1 MALQRRDKDRDF
13 IAELANLLRENAE
26 GILDGSSKLSL
37 TTSSVCYLNECFD
50 RVCEG
55 DRNQGFEVV
64 RAQVTNSRVYSDI
77 QLLFDLVQKT
87 LSLKLV
93 LSSTTLQGGVR
104 VARFRSLT
112 TLEIKRVPIHLVV
125 GLQVLRSQLQVIICS
140 RCITRL
146 QDVFATCGGD
156 SSLPLSWPELHTVN
170 MSYNSLERLD
180 DSLRLLQQV
189 TVLDLS
195 HNSIKVTGK
204 HLEYLPSLTH
214 LNLGYNQLEAVP
226 TLSLTAR
233 TKLQS
238 LILKNNNL
246 DNIEGVESFQKVHE
260 LDLSNNCLYDHSML
274 EPLGFLNFLHMLSLY
289 GNPLSFHPTHRQQ
302 TVRHLS
308 PITGMQELIL
318 DGKKLT
324 REEITLLPKRTIPGD
339 QTEVRYASRVYT
351 ADSDVSELETSTS
364 LTWPKAQRSKKSGRK
379 VRNAAISDT
388 EGEVTSQENSRAC
401 TPAPL
406 DDLDQT
412 REEMEAMREQ
422 LGPDWLI
429 ASQLPTRSTETNATS
444 NQMSEDVPSSTAK
457 TVTTAQIHVSSEDIS
472 PESVPS
478 QQPSEVEESTDI
490 YGAGANSTSS
500 AGQTLSRQV
509 SRDVFGVQQDRIR
522 RYSEQS
528 NDSHSESQPFLVT
541 HRDGNDSGYFFVIVR
556 EKFVVE
562 KDLDGRIMDKLETSC
577 LKTVERGQG
586 VNQEDDG
593 PYPVVSLVFDY
604 VRKDRQK
611 REYML
616 IDDDPEQSCQV
627 LLGLLEP
634 IVETNQSLTLTKQYQ
649 CLKCSSKFSQ
659 GQAKVTVLTKD
670 DSVEEVTV
678 CPSCQSHMIV
688 QLDSQPAFSSS
699 VPGSRPAYGTA
710 GPIGGTEEGQRSRSG
725 SSVVGSL
732 SSFDRGSPAA
742 TSSPWKQGRKSPQE
756 EPDSSD
762 YGTSENTP
770 TTTPH
775 KPSNTDTPSS
785 ENLQGSST
793 SESTLVDVSRTEI
806 PVADLSTNLKNSQDK
821 TSTVTGDS
829 QSSPKKSERG
839 VDFDDSNDSVIVR
852 RKSRSGKSK
861 KGSKAK
867 VVEIGETEKSK
878 KSDKL
883 KLSVQES
890 ASHETDVNMLEAMH
904 NTGAVPKRTLSAA
917 GTKERLSPTAKAKH
931 NNRNASPKSPASSH
945 KLLQNRKRN
954 DSFTV
959 LSEDSTVDFNT
970 ANEDQQSVEQ
980 TDSPIQEDNPVLNGD
995 AETEE
1000 ISVRPKRQD
1009 SVYSEIAVLSTDDS
1023 NTENPTERN
1032 RTEDS
1037 GAVVSDMQSAGDQK
1051 DVVDIYSRQVSRDM
1065 ATSPLTGSTCTSMV
1079 ASMYESAIS
1088 ENGEEQTRESSDT
1101 VNISLSEVEQTDVDS
1116 IKTNSETALR
1126 NGRTAN
1132 GEEENPDIYSSNFLG
1147 SSAPSSSRNTSLDKL
1162 FSELDPSRRREAKK
1176 EPETGIKFY
1185 TEDFTLVDHRM
1196 KLFLTMSV
1204 FGEDEEFECL
1214 IKAPVVQY
1222 GKPQE
1227 KPAVLVS
1234 SDRSVYVLKITGP
1247 ESEVPSDWL
1256 QTLARHPITELHYID
1271 IGLGSQS
1278 FRLEF
1283 SGNGGCYTF
1292 LVRDSERC
1300 RRFLRVFTDLVRHST
1315 VSSNSQLK
1323 GITKNNVDT
1332 HNNIRS
1338 QVLKAGEENSPEVD
1352 TDITM
1357 YLLAYLNTE
1366 GRTTGK
1372 EPLPIAVVVTT
1383 TEICLTAVNHQ
1394 WPLPRLQPALSA
1406 AVMGSQFT
1414 LREGQKISN
1423 ITNLNLYED
1432 APCNLSLDFL
1442 NEDTSE
1448 ESSWHLLTETPE
1460 SMEALVSAVKEPWET
1475 MFGVDLQLTVHPT
1488 ITIHDM

>member
-1 MALQRRDKDRDF
+1 MTLQRRDKDRDF

-37 TTSSVCYLNECFD
+37 TSSSVCYLNECFD

-125 GLQVLRSQLQVIICS
+125 GLQVLRSQLQFLICS

-156 SSLPLSWPELHTVN
+156 SSMPLSWPELHTVN

-226 TLSLTAR
+226 TLSITAR

-246 DNIEGVESFQKVHE
+246 DNIEGVESFHKLHE

-274 EPLGFLNFLHMLSLY
+274 EPLSFLNFLHMLSLY

-302 TVRHLS
+302 TARHLS
-308 PITGMQELIL
+308 PITGMQEMIL

-324 REEITLLPKRTIPGD
+324 REEINLLPKRNVPGD

-351 ADSDVSELETSTS
+351 VESDMSEWETSTS
-364 LTWPKAQRSKKSGRK
+364 LAWSKAPRTRKSGRK

-388 EGEVTSQENSRAC
+388 EGEVTSPENSRAC

-422 LGPDWLI
+422 LGPDWLV
-429 ASQLPTRSTETNATS
+429 ASQLPTRSAEPDATS
-444 NQMSEDVPSSTAK
+444 NQTD
-457 TVTTAQIHVSSEDIS
+457 
-472 PESVPS
+472 
-478 QQPSEVEESTDI
+478 EVEESSTSDI
-490 YGAGANSTSS
+490 YGAGASTTSS
-500 AGQTLSRQV
+500 AGQPLSRQV
-509 SRDVFGVQQDRIR
+509 SRDVFGARDRIR
-522 RYSEQS
+522 RFSEQS
-528 NDSHSESQPFLVT
+528 NDSHSESQPFLVK
-541 HRDGNDSGYFFVIVR
+541 HKEDSDNGYFFVIIR
-556 EKFVVE
+556 EKFIVE

-586 VNQEDDG
+586 VIQEDDG
-593 PYPVVSLVFDY
+593 QYPVVSLVFDY

-611 REYML
+611 REYVL

-634 IVETNQSLTLTKQYQ
+634 IMETNLSLKLTKQYQ

-670 DSVEEVTV
+670 DRVEEVII
-678 CPSCQSHMIV
+678 CPSCQSNMIV
-688 QLDSQPAFSSS
+688 QLESQPALSSS
-699 VPGSRPAYGTA
+699 VPGSKSMYSTSV
-710 GPIGGTEEGQRSRSG
+710 PIGGTEEGTRSRSG

-742 TSSPWKQGRKSPQE
+742 TSSPWKHDRKSPQG

-775 KPSNTDTPSS
+775 KSSNKDFLSS
-785 ENLQGSST
+785 ESLQGSYT
-793 SESTLVDVSRTEI
+793 SEGTIVDISRAKT
-806 PVADLSTNLKNSQDK
+806 PVADLSQNLKISQETK
-821 TSTVTGDS
+821 SAVTEVSD
-829 QSSPKKSERG
+829 SSPKKSERS
-839 VDFDDSNDSVIVR
+839 VDFDDSNDSVLAR

-861 KGSKAK
+861 KSSKAK

-878 KSDKL
+878 KSDNL
-883 KLSVQES
+883 KLPVQES
-890 ASHETDVNMLEAMH
+890 ASHVKQETDANVLEAMH
-904 NTGAVPKRTLSAA
+904 NKGAVPKTSFSVEDSK
-917 GTKERLSPTAKAKH
+917 GQLSPAAKVTH
-931 NNRNASPKSPASSH
+931 NRDASPKSTTSSH
-945 KLLQNRKRN
+945 KLLQKRN
-954 DSFTV
+954 NSFTV
-959 LSEDSTVDFNT
+959 VSEDTTVDFT
-970 ANEDQQSVEQ
+970 TGIAHQQNVER
-980 TDSPIQEDNPVLNGD
+980 TDSPIQEDSAILNGE
-995 AETEE
+995 AESEE
-1000 ISVRPKRQD
+1000 TSVRPKRQD
-1009 SVYSEIAVLSTDDS
+1009 SVYSEIAVLCTDDPNTDNSTETNVAEVFDAMVS
-1023 NTENPTERN
+1023 N
-1032 RTEDS
+1032 
-1037 GAVVSDMQSAGDQK
+1037 MQSAGDQK
-1051 DVVDIYSRQVSRDM
+1051 DVSDIYSKEVSDEM

-1079 ASMYESAIS
+1079 ASMYQSAIS
-1088 ENGEEQTRESSDT
+1088 ENGEEQNNSSDA
-1101 VNISLSEVEQTDVDS
+1101 VNISLSEVEKTDVVNKATSDPH
-1116 IKTNSETALR
+1116 AVLR
-1126 NGRTAN
+1126 NGKTTN
-1132 GEEENPDIYSSNFLG
+1132 GEEKNVDIYSTHFLG
-1147 SSAPSSSRNTSLDKL
+1147 SSAPTTSKNASFDKL
-1162 FSELDPSRRREAKK
+1162 FSELDPSRKRETKK
-1176 EPETGIKFY
+1176 ESETGIKFY

-1204 FGEDEEFECL
+1204 FGEEEEFECL
-1214 IKAPVVQY
+1214 IKVPVVQY

-1227 KPAVLVS
+1227 RPAVLVS
-1234 SDRSVYVLKITGP
+1234 SNKSVHVLKVTGP

-1256 QTLARHPITELHYID
+1256 QKLAHHPITELHYID

-1283 SGNGGCYTF
+1283 SGHGGCYTF

-1315 VSSNSQLK
+1315 ISSNSQLK

-1332 HNNIRS
+1332 HDNIRS
-1338 QVLKAGEENSPEVD
+1338 QVLKAGEESTPEVD

-1357 YLLAYLNTE
+1357 YLLAYFNTDV
-1366 GRTTGK
+1366 GTKGK

-1383 TEICLTAVNHQ
+1383 TEICLTDVNHQ

-1406 AVMGSQFT
+1406 SVMGTQFT

-1423 ITNLNLYED
+1423 ITNVNVYED

-1460 SMEALVSAVKEPWET
+1460 STEALVSAVKEPWEA

-1488 ITIHDM
+1488 VAIHDM

>member
-1 MALQRRDKDRDF
+1 MTLQRRDKDRDF

-37 TTSSVCYLNECFD
+37 TSSSVCYLNECFD

-125 GLQVLRSQLQVIICS
+125 GLQVLRSQLQFLICS

-156 SSLPLSWPELHTVN
+156 SSMPLSWPELHTVN

-226 TLSLTAR
+226 TLSITAR

-246 DNIEGVESFQKVHE
+246 DNIEGVESFHKLHE

-274 EPLGFLNFLHMLSLY
+274 EPLSFLNFLHMLSLY

-302 TVRHLS
+302 TARHLS
-308 PITGMQELIL
+308 PITGMQEMIL

-324 REEITLLPKRTIPGD
+324 REEINLLPKRNVPGD

-351 ADSDVSELETSTS
+351 VESDMSEWETSTS
-364 LTWPKAQRSKKSGRK
+364 LAWSKAPRTRKSGRK

-388 EGEVTSQENSRAC
+388 E
-401 TPAPL
+401 

-422 LGPDWLI
+422 LGPDWLV
-429 ASQLPTRSTETNATS
+429 ASQLPTRSAEPDATS
-444 NQMSEDVPSSTAK
+444 NQTD
-457 TVTTAQIHVSSEDIS
+457 
-472 PESVPS
+472 
-478 QQPSEVEESTDI
+478 EVEESSTSDI
-490 YGAGANSTSS
+490 YGAGASTTSS
-500 AGQTLSRQV
+500 AGQPLSRQV
-509 SRDVFGVQQDRIR
+509 SRDVFGARDRIR
-522 RYSEQS
+522 RFSEQS
-528 NDSHSESQPFLVT
+528 NDSHSESQPFLVK
-541 HRDGNDSGYFFVIVR
+541 HKEDSDNGYFFVIIR
-556 EKFVVE
+556 EKFIVE

-586 VNQEDDG
+586 VIQEDDG
-593 PYPVVSLVFDY
+593 QYPVVSLVFDY

-611 REYML
+611 REYVL

-634 IVETNQSLTLTKQYQ
+634 IMETNLSLKLTKQYQ

-670 DSVEEVTV
+670 DRVEEVII
-678 CPSCQSHMIV
+678 CPSCQSNMIV
-688 QLDSQPAFSSS
+688 QLESQPALSSS
-699 VPGSRPAYGTA
+699 VPGSKSMYSTSV
-710 GPIGGTEEGQRSRSG
+710 PIGGTEEGTRSRSG

-742 TSSPWKQGRKSPQE
+742 TSSPWKHDRKSPQG

-775 KPSNTDTPSS
+775 KSSNKDFLSS
-785 ENLQGSST
+785 ESLQGSYT
-793 SESTLVDVSRTEI
+793 SEGTIVDISRAKT
-806 PVADLSTNLKNSQDK
+806 PVADLSQNLKISQETK
-821 TSTVTGDS
+821 SAVTEVSD
-829 QSSPKKSERG
+829 SSPKKSERS
-839 VDFDDSNDSVIVR
+839 VDFDDSNDSVLAR

-861 KGSKAK
+861 KSSKAK

-878 KSDKL
+878 KSDNL
-883 KLSVQES
+883 KLPVQES
-890 ASHETDVNMLEAMH
+890 ASHVKQETDANVLEAMH
-904 NTGAVPKRTLSAA
+904 NKGAVPKTSFSVEDSK
-917 GTKERLSPTAKAKH
+917 GQLSPAAKVTH
-931 NNRNASPKSPASSH
+931 NRDASPKSTTSSH
-945 KLLQNRKRN
+945 KLLQKRN
-954 DSFTV
+954 NSFTV
-959 LSEDSTVDFNT
+959 VSEDTTVDFT
-970 ANEDQQSVEQ
+970 TGIAHQQNVER
-980 TDSPIQEDNPVLNGD
+980 TDSPIQEDSAILNGE
-995 AETEE
+995 AESEE
-1000 ISVRPKRQD
+1000 TSVRPKRQD
-1009 SVYSEIAVLSTDDS
+1009 SVYSEIAVLCTDDPNTDNSTETNVAEVFDAMVS
-1023 NTENPTERN
+1023 N
-1032 RTEDS
+1032 
-1037 GAVVSDMQSAGDQK
+1037 MQSAGDQK
-1051 DVVDIYSRQVSRDM
+1051 DVSDIYSKEVSDEM

-1079 ASMYESAIS
+1079 ASMYQSAIS
-1088 ENGEEQTRESSDT
+1088 ENGEEQNNSSDA
-1101 VNISLSEVEQTDVDS
+1101 VNISLSEVEKTDVVNKATSDPH
-1116 IKTNSETALR
+1116 AVLR
-1126 NGRTAN
+1126 NGKTTN
-1132 GEEENPDIYSSNFLG
+1132 GEEKNVDIYSTHFLG
-1147 SSAPSSSRNTSLDKL
+1147 SSAPTTSKNASFDKL
-1162 FSELDPSRRREAKK
+1162 FSELDPSRKRETKK
-1176 EPETGIKFY
+1176 ESETGIKFY

-1204 FGEDEEFECL
+1204 FGEEEEFECL
-1214 IKAPVVQY
+1214 IKVPVVQY

-1227 KPAVLVS
+1227 RPAVLVS
-1234 SDRSVYVLKITGP
+1234 SNKSVHVLKVTGP

-1256 QTLARHPITELHYID
+1256 QKLAHHPITELHYID

-1283 SGNGGCYTF
+1283 SGHGGCYTF

-1315 VSSNSQLK
+1315 ISSNSQLK

-1332 HNNIRS
+1332 HDNIRS
-1338 QVLKAGEENSPEVD
+1338 QVLKAGEESTPEVD

-1357 YLLAYLNTE
+1357 YLLAYFNTDV
-1366 GRTTGK
+1366 GTKGK

-1383 TEICLTAVNHQ
+1383 TEICLTDVNHQ

-1406 AVMGSQFT
+1406 SVMGTQFT

-1423 ITNLNLYED
+1423 ITNVNVYED

-1460 SMEALVSAVKEPWET
+1460 STEALVSAVKEPWEA

-1488 ITIHDM
+1488 VAIHDM

>member
-1 MALQRRDKDRDF
+1 MTLQGRDKNRDF

-37 TTSSVCYLNECFD
+37 TSSSVCYLNECFD

-112 TLEIKRVPIHLVV
+112 TLEIKRMPIHLVV

-156 SSLPLSWPELHTVN
+156 SSMPLSWPELHTIN

-226 TLSLTAR
+226 TLSITAR

-246 DNIEGVESFQKVHE
+246 DNIEGVESFHKLHE

-274 EPLGFLNFLHMLSLY
+274 EPLSFLNFLHMLSLY

-302 TVRHLS
+302 TARHLS
-308 PITGMQELIL
+308 PITGMQEMIL

-324 REEITLLPKRTIPGD
+324 REEINLLPKRNIPGD

-351 ADSDVSELETSTS
+351 VESDMSEWETSTS
-364 LTWPKAQRSKKSGRK
+364 LAWSKAPRTRKSGRK

-388 EGEVTSQENSRAC
+388 EAC

-422 LGPDWLI
+422 LGPDWLV
-429 ASQLPTRSTETNATS
+429 ASQLPTRSAEPDATS
-444 NQMSEDVPSSTAK
+444 NQISEDVPPSTTK

-478 QQPSEVEESTDI
+478 TQTDEVEESSDI
-490 YGAGANSTSS
+490 YGAGASTTSS
-500 AGQTLSRQV
+500 VGQPLSRQV
-509 SRDVFGVQQDRIR
+509 SRDVFGARDRIR
-522 RYSEQS
+522 RFSEQS
-528 NDSHSESQPFLVT
+528 NDSHSESQPFLVK
-541 HRDGNDSGYFFVIVR
+541 HREGSDNGYFFVIIR
-556 EKFVVE
+556 EKFIVE

-586 VNQEDDG
+586 VIQDNDG
-593 PYPVVSLVFDY
+593 QYPVVSLVFDY

-611 REYML
+611 REYVL

-634 IVETNQSLTLTKQYQ
+634 IMETNLSLKLTKQYQ

-670 DSVEEVTV
+670 DSVEEVIV
-678 CPSCQSHMIV
+678 CPSCQSNMIV
-688 QLDSQPAFSSS
+688 QLESQPALSSS
-699 VPGSRPAYGTA
+699 VPGSKPMYSTSV
-710 GPIGGTEEGQRSRSG
+710 PIGGTEEGTKSRSG

-742 TSSPWKQGRKSPQE
+742 TSSPWKHDRKSPQG

-770 TTTPH
+770 TTTPR
-775 KPSNTDTPSS
+775 KSSNKDSLSS
-785 ENLQGSST
+785 ESLQGSST
-793 SESTLVDVSRTEI
+793 SEGTIVDVSRAKTPI
-806 PVADLSTNLKNSQDK
+806 ANLSQNLKISQENK
-821 TSTVTGDS
+821 SSVTEVSD
-829 QSSPKKSERG
+829 SSPKKSERS
-839 VDFDDSNDSVIVR
+839 VDFDDSNDSVLAR

-861 KGSKAK
+861 KSSKAK
-867 VVEIGETEKSK
+867 VVEIGETQKSEKS
-878 KSDKL
+878 DNL
-883 KLSVQES
+883 KLPVPES
-890 ASHETDVNMLEAMH
+890 ASHVKQETDANVLEAMH
-904 NTGAVPKRTLSAA
+904 NKGAVPKTTFSVEDSK
-917 GTKERLSPTAKAKH
+917 GRLSPAAKVTH
-931 NNRNASPKSPASSH
+931 NRDASPKSTASSH
-945 KLLQNRKRN
+945 KLLQKRN
-954 DSFTV
+954 NSFTV
-959 LSEDSTVDFNT
+959 VNEDTTVDFT
-970 ANEDQQSVEQ
+970 TGIAHQQNVER
-980 TDSPIQEDNPVLNGD
+980 TDSPIQEDNAILNGE
-995 AETEE
+995 AESEE
-1000 ISVRPKRQD
+1000 TTVRPKRQD
-1009 SVYSEIAVLSTDDS
+1009 SVYSEIAVLCTDDP
-1023 NTENPTERN
+1023 NAENPTETN
-1032 RTEDS
+1032 RAEVFES
-1037 GAVVSDMQSAGDQK
+1037 MVSNMQSAGDQK
-1051 DVVDIYSRQVSRDM
+1051 DVADIYSKEVSDEM

-1079 ASMYESAIS
+1079 ASMYQSAIS
-1088 ENGEEQTRESSDT
+1088 ENGEEERDSSDT
-1101 VNISLSEVEQTDVDS
+1101 VDISLSEVEKTDVVNKATSDS
-1116 IKTNSETALR
+1116 HAVLR
-1126 NGRTAN
+1126 NGKTTN
-1132 GEEENPDIYSSNFLG
+1132 GEEENVDIYSTHFLG
-1147 SSAPSSSRNTSLDKL
+1147 SSAPTSSKNASFDKL
-1162 FSELDPSRRREAKK
+1162 FSELDPSRKRETKK
-1176 EPETGIKFY
+1176 ESETGIKFY

-1204 FGEDEEFECL
+1204 FGEEEEFECL

-1227 KPAVLVS
+1227 RPAILVS
-1234 SDRSVYVLKITGP
+1234 SNKSVHILKVTGP

-1256 QTLARHPITELHYID
+1256 QKLAHHPITELHYID

-1283 SGNGGCYTF
+1283 SGYGGCYTF

-1315 VSSNSQLK
+1315 ISSNSQLK

-1332 HNNIRS
+1332 HDNIRS
-1338 QVLKAGEENSPEVD
+1338 QVLKAGEESSPEMD

-1357 YLLAYLNTE
+1357 YLLAYLNTDV
-1366 GRTTGK
+1366 GTKGK

-1383 TEICLTAVNHQ
+1383 TEICLTDVNHQ

-1406 AVMGSQFT
+1406 SVMGTQFT

-1423 ITNLNLYED
+1423 ITNVNVYED

-1460 SMEALVSAVKEPWET
+1460 STEALVSAVKEPWEA

-1488 ITIHDM
+1488 VAIHDM

>member
-1 MALQRRDKDRDF
+1 MTLQRRDKDRDF
-13 IAELANLLRENAE
+13 IAELANLLREN
-26 GILDGSSKLSL
+26 
-37 TTSSVCYLNECFD
+37 VCYLNECFD

-125 GLQVLRSQLQVIICS
+125 GLQVLRSQLQIIICS

-156 SSLPLSWPELHTVN
+156 SSMPLSWPELHTVN

-180 DSLRLLQQV
+180 DSL
-189 TVLDLS
+189 
-195 HNSIKVTGK
+195 
-204 HLEYLPSLTH
+204 YLPSLTH

-226 TLSLTAR
+226 TLSITAR
-233 TKLQS
+233 SKLQS

-246 DNIEGVESFQKVHE
+246 DNIEGVESFHKLHE

-289 GNPLSFHPTHRQQ
+289 GNPLSFHPAHRQQ
-302 TVRHLS
+302 TARHLS
-308 PITGMQELIL
+308 PIVGMQEL
-318 DGKKLT
+318 
-324 REEITLLPKRTIPGD
+324 LPKRNHPGD

-351 ADSDVSELETSTS
+351 VESDMSELETSTS
-364 LTWPKAQRSKKSGRK
+364 LTWSKTPRSKKSGRK
-379 VRNAAISDT
+379 VRNVAISDT
-388 EGEVTSQENSRAC
+388 EGEVTSTENSRDN
-401 TPAPL
+401 L
-406 DDLDQT
+406 DRT

-422 LGPDWLI
+422 LGPDWLV
-429 ASQLPTRSTETNATS
+429 ASQLPTRSAEPDATS
-444 NQMSEDVPSSTAK
+444 NRISEDAAPSTTK
-457 TVTTAQIHVSSEDIS
+457 TVTTAQTN
-472 PESVPS
+472 
-478 QQPSEVEESTDI
+478 EVEESNDI
-490 YGAGANSTSS
+490 YGAGASTTSS
-500 AGQTLSRQV
+500 TGQPLSRQV
-509 SRDVFGVQQDRIR
+509 SRDIFGARDRIR
-522 RYSEQS
+522 RFSEQS
-528 NDSHSESQPFLVT
+528 NDSQSESQPFLVK
-541 HRDGNDSGYFFVIVR
+541 HREGNDDGYFFVIIR
-556 EKFVVE
+556 EQFIVE

-577 LKTVERGQG
+577 LKTVERGQE

-593 PYPVVSLVFDY
+593 LYPMVSLVFDY

-611 REYML
+611 REYVL

-634 IVETNQSLTLTKQYQ
+634 IVETNQSLRLTKQYQ

-670 DSVEEVTV
+670 DSVEEVIV
-678 CPSCQSHMIV
+678 CPSCQSNMIV
-688 QLDSQPAFSSS
+688 QLESQPALSSS
-699 VPGSRPAYGTA
+699 VPGSQPAYSTSV
-710 GPIGGTEEGQRSRSG
+710 PIGGLEKGPRSRSG
-725 SSVVGSL
+725 SSVIGSL

-742 TSSPWKQGRKSPQE
+742 TSSPWKLDRKSPQE

-775 KPSNTDTPSS
+775 QSANKDSLLS
-785 ENLQGSST
+785 ENLQASST
-793 SESTLVDVSRTEI
+793 SESTIVDVSRAKT
-806 PVADLSTNLKNSQDK
+806 PVANLSTSLK
-821 TSTVTGDS
+821 TSQEKKSPVTEDTE
-829 QSSPKKSERG
+829 SSPKKSNRS
-839 VDFDDSNDSVIVR
+839 VDFDDSVIVR

-861 KGSKAK
+861 KSSKAK
-867 VVEIGETEKSK
+867 VVEIGETVKAK
-878 KSDKL
+878 KSDDL
-883 KLSVQES
+883 KLPVQES
-890 ASHETDVNMLEAMH
+890 ASQVADPSVSEAMH
-904 NTGAVPKRTLSAA
+904 NAGAVPMATNFSDSK
-917 GTKERLSPTAKAKH
+917 GRLSPVAKLKQ
-931 NNRNASPKSPASSH
+931 NRDGSPKSTASSH
-945 KLLQNRKRN
+945 KLLQERRSN
-954 DSFTV
+954 DSITV
-959 LSEDSTVDFNT
+959 LSEDTTVDFTTSN
-970 ANEDQQSVEQ
+970 AVKQKVER
-980 TDSPIQEDNPVLNGD
+980 TDSPIEEDNAVLNGQL
-995 AETEE
+995 ESEE
-1000 ISVRPKRQD
+1000 ASVKPKRQD
-1009 SVYSEIAVLSTDDS
+1009 SVYSEIAVLSTDDPNTTETNRPDVLDAIVS
-1023 NTENPTERN
+1023 N
-1032 RTEDS
+1032 
-1037 GAVVSDMQSAGDQK
+1037 MQSSGDQQ
-1051 DVVDIYSRQVSRDM
+1051 DISDIYSKHVSEEM

-1079 ASMYESAIS
+1079 ASMYQSAIS
-1088 ENGEEQTRESSDT
+1088 ENGEEPCESSDT
-1101 VNISLSEVEQTDVDS
+1101 VNISLSQVEQTNVVRKETSDS
-1116 IKTNSETALR
+1116 ALR
-1126 NGRTAN
+1126 NGKTSN
-1132 GEEENPDIYSSNFLG
+1132 GEEESTDLYSSQFLG
-1147 SSAPSSSRNTSLDKL
+1147 SSAPSTSKNASFDKL
-1162 FSELDPSRRREAKK
+1162 FSELDPSRRRDAKK
-1176 EPETGIKFY
+1176 EVETGIKFY

-1214 IKAPVVQY
+1214 IKEFLQEFLQEAFFLQEFLQEKLFPAGIPAEISCRTKAPVVQY

-1227 KPAVLVS
+1227 RPAVLVS
-1234 SDRSVYVLKITGP
+1234 SDRSVHVLKITGP

-1256 QTLARHPITELHYID
+1256 QKLAHHPITELHYID

-1283 SGNGGCYTF
+1283 TGHGGCYTF

-1300 RRFLRVFTDLVRHST
+1300 RRFLRVFT
-1315 VSSNSQLK
+1315 
-1323 GITKNNVDT
+1323 
-1332 HNNIRS
+1332 
-1338 QVLKAGEENSPEVD
+1338 
-1352 TDITM
+1352 
-1357 YLLAYLNTE
+1357 
-1366 GRTTGK
+1366 GK
-1372 EPLPIAVVVTT
+1372 DPLPIAVVVTT

-1406 AVMGSQFT
+1406 SVMGTQFT

-1423 ITNLNLYED
+1423 ITNVNVYED

-1460 SMEALVSAVKEPWET
+1460 STEALVSAVKEPWEA

-1488 ITIHDM
+1488 VTIHVVDKKRT

>member
-1 MALQRRDKDRDF
+1 MTLQRRDKDRDF
-13 IAELANLLRENAE
+13 IAELANLLRENVE

-37 TTSSVCYLNECFD
+37 TSSSVCYLNECFD

-125 GLQVLRSQLQVIICS
+125 GLQVLRSQLQIIICS

-156 SSLPLSWPELHTVN
+156 SSMPLSWPELHTVN

-226 TLSLTAR
+226 TLSITAR
-233 TKLQS
+233 SKLQS

-246 DNIEGVESFQKVHE
+246 DNIEGVESFHKLHE

-289 GNPLSFHPTHRQQ
+289 GNPLSFHPAHRQQ
-302 TVRHLS
+302 TARHLS
-308 PITGMQELIL
+308 PIVGMQELIL

-324 REEITLLPKRTIPGD
+324 REEINLLPKRNHPGD

-351 ADSDVSELETSTS
+351 VESDMSELETSTS
-364 LTWPKAQRSKKSGRK
+364 LTWSKTPRSKKSGRK
-379 VRNAAISDT
+379 VRNVAISDT
-388 EGEVTSQENSRAC
+388 EGEVTSTENSRDN
-401 TPAPL
+401 L
-406 DDLDQT
+406 DRT

-422 LGPDWLI
+422 LGPDWLV
-429 ASQLPTRSTETNATS
+429 ASQLPTRSAEADATS
-444 NQMSEDVPSSTAK
+444 NQISEDVAPSTTK
-457 TVTTAQIHVSSEDIS
+457 TVTTAQIHVSSEDLL
-472 PESVPS
+472 PESEPS
-478 QQPSEVEESTDI
+478 TQTNEVEESNDI
-490 YGAGANSTSS
+490 YGAGASTTSS
-500 AGQTLSRQV
+500 TGQPLSRQV
-509 SRDVFGVQQDRIR
+509 SRDIFGARDRIR
-522 RYSEQS
+522 RFSEQS
-528 NDSHSESQPFLVT
+528 NDSQSESQPFLVK
-541 HRDGNDSGYFFVIVR
+541 HREGNDDGYFFVIIR
-556 EKFVVE
+556 EQFIVE

-577 LKTVERGQG
+577 LKTVERGQE
-586 VNQEDDG
+586 VNPEDDG
-593 PYPVVSLVFDY
+593 LYPMVSLVFDY

-611 REYML
+611 REYVL

-634 IVETNQSLTLTKQYQ
+634 IVETNLSLRLTKQYQ

-659 GQAKVTVLTKD
+659 GQAKVTVMTKD
-670 DSVEEVTV
+670 DSVEEVIV
-678 CPSCQSHMIV
+678 CPSCQSNMIV
-688 QLDSQPAFSSS
+688 QLESQPALSSS
-699 VPGSRPAYGTA
+699 VPGSQPAYSTSV
-710 GPIGGTEEGQRSRSG
+710 PIGGLEKGPRSRSG
-725 SSVVGSL
+725 SSVIGSL

-742 TSSPWKQGRKSPQE
+742 TSSPWKLERKSPQE

-775 KPSNTDTPSS
+775 KSANKDSLSS
-785 ENLQGSST
+785 ENLQASSA
-793 SESTLVDVSRTEI
+793 SESTIVDVSRAKTPI
-806 PVADLSTNLKNSQDK
+806 ANLSTNLKISK
-821 TSTVTGDS
+821 EKKSAVTEDTE
-829 QSSPKKSERG
+829 SSPKKSERS

-861 KGSKAK
+861 KSSKAK
-867 VVEIGETEKSK
+867 VVEIGETAKAK
-878 KSDKL
+878 KSDDL
-883 KLSVQES
+883 KLPVQES
-890 ASHETDVNMLEAMH
+890 ASQVADPSVSEAMH
-904 NTGAVPKRTLSAA
+904 NTGAVPKATNFSFADSR
-917 GTKERLSPTAKAKH
+917 GRLSPAAKLKQ
-931 NNRNASPKSPASSH
+931 NRDASPKSTASSH
-945 KLLQNRKRN
+945 KLLQERRSN
-954 DSFTV
+954 DSIAV
-959 LSEDSTVDFNT
+959 LSEDTTVDFTTSSAVKQN
-970 ANEDQQSVEQ
+970 VER
-980 TDSPIQEDNPVLNGD
+980 TDSFIEEDNAILNGQL
-995 AETEE
+995 EKEE
-1000 ISVRPKRQD
+1000 MSVKPKRQD
-1009 SVYSEIAVLSTDDS
+1009 SVYSEIAVLSTDDP
-1023 NTENPTERN
+1023 NPTETN
-1032 RTEDS
+1032 RPEILD
-1037 GAVVSDMQSAGDQK
+1037 AIVSNLQSAGDQK
-1051 DVVDIYSRQVSRDM
+1051 DISDIYSKNVSEEM

-1079 ASMYESAIS
+1079 ASMYQSAIS
-1088 ENGEEQTRESSDT
+1088 ENGEEQCESSDP
-1101 VNISLSEVEQTDVDS
+1101 VNISLSQVEQTNVVRKETSDS
-1116 IKTNSETALR
+1116 ALR
-1126 NGRTAN
+1126 NGKTSN
-1132 GEEENPDIYSSNFLG
+1132 GEEESADLYSSQFLG
-1147 SSAPSSSRNTSLDKL
+1147 SSAPSTSKNASFDKL
-1162 FSELDPSRRREAKK
+1162 FSELDPSRRKEGKK
-1176 EPETGIKFY
+1176 EAETGIKFY

-1227 KPAVLVS
+1227 RPAVLVS
-1234 SDRSVYVLKITGP
+1234 SDRSVHVLKITGP

-1256 QTLARHPITELHYID
+1256 QKLAHHPITELHYID

-1283 SGNGGCYTF
+1283 TGHGGCYTF

-1315 VSSNSQLK
+1315 ISANSQLK

-1338 QVLKAGEENSPEVD
+1338 QVLKASDENSPDVD
-1352 TDITM
+1352 TDVTM
-1357 YLLAYLNTE
+1357 YLLAYLNTDV
-1366 GRTTGK
+1366 GTTGK
-1372 EPLPIAVVVTT
+1372 DPLPIAVVVTT

-1406 AVMGSQFT
+1406 SVMGTQFT

-1423 ITNLNLYED
+1423 ITNVNVYED

-1460 SMEALVSAVKEPWET
+1460 STEALVSAVKEPWEA

-1488 ITIHDM
+1488 VTIHDM